1 LTRAP
6 PSGLVV
12 PHGGPA
18 DGERRRIG
26 MPTSP
31 TSHAPTAQSAGKE
44 IPC

>member
-6 PSGLVV
+6 PSGIVV

-18 DGERRRIG
+18 YGERSSIW

-31 TSHAPTAQSAGKE
+31 TSHSPTAQSAGKE

>member
-6 PSGLVV
+6 PSGIVV
-12 PHGGPA
+12 LHGGPA
-18 DGERRRIG
+18 YGERSSLW

-31 TSHAPTAQSAGKE
+31 TRHSPTAQSAGKE